1 MSFAEMKKRMTTQNR
16 QKQNAKKIKRFF
28 FKVDAFSYLDDKVL
42 SFMLFKMFSTPA
54 KENADLEQRLM
65 IMTTTVY
72 QIGLYKNA
80 FSLFQLAYVNRKHCI
95 Y

>member
-1 MSFAEMKKRMTTQNR
+1 
-16 QKQNAKKIKRFF
+16 
-28 FKVDAFSYLDDKVL
+28 
-42 SFMLFKMFSTPA
+42 MLFKMFSTPA
-54 KENADLEQRLM
+54 KENADLQQRLM